1 MFYRYKDI
9 DFLQYNQTQLN
20 FVTYVF
26 TTVLNIIKD
35 TNYIKSKYESNFMKI
50 DKQKQ
55 KLDWQYFY
63 AIYVIFNLDLTDDYK
78 KDFIIRY
85 LREYSRKLP
94 TRQQRLYLRSLIDSN
109 DDNVI
114 LLFYIKLVNKNYIEN
129 NNRDLLI
136 EIIYNLANTDNTL
149 SSTIYSEHSSLRSS
163 TRTSDISSVYS
174 HNST

>member
-55 KLDWQYFY
+55 KQKLDWQYFY
-63 AIYVIFNLDLTDDYK
+63 AIYVIFNLDLTDDDK
-78 KDFIIRY
+78 K
-85 LREYSRKLP
+85 
-94 TRQQRLYLRSLIDSN
+94 RLY
-109 DDNVI
+109 
-114 LLFYIKLVNKNYIEN
+114 
-129 NNRDLLI
+129 
-136 EIIYNLANTDNTL
+136 NTL
-149 SSTIYSEHSSLRSS
+149 S
-163 TRTSDISSVYS
+163 
-174 HNST
+174 